1 MPDSLGNYLLLLLMC
16 IAAVAVIVGVIAMAV
31 NGQFNKKYSNSLM
44 QMRVLFQGL
53 ALLLLALI
61 VWLSS

>member
-1 MPDSLGNYLLLLLMC
+1 MC
-16 IAAVAVIVGVIAMAV
+16 IAALAVIVGVIAMAV

-61 VWLSS
+61 VWLS